1 MKLSFK
7 IFFIL
12 IFSILLIYVIIPAP
26 EFPLPPNDSLQS
38 SEPADLETPL
48 RRSYFTNFTR
58 EEVMK
63 HYKDQLSSSAYLGIA
78 LPTYSFNY
86 PPEEAQTIIR
96 DQTNSTFLEEIVYP
110 FRMSVFINGYEPK
123 TKKGLVFFE
132 DNRTWRQK
140 IIVKYVESYVGVRIC
155 IVFLTAL
162 VTWFILIELKKFIK
176 ELKGNCLSVEDAN
189 CMISFDWLVDEINK
203 LAGEDLK

>member
-1 MKLSFK
+1 MKLFFK
-7 IFFIL
+7 IFYIL

-38 SEPADLETPL
+38 NEPADLESPL

-58 EEVMK
+58 EEVMN
-63 HYKDQLSSSAYLGIA
+63 HYKDQLSKSTFLGIA
-78 LPTYSFNY
+78 LPIYSFNY

-96 DQTNSTFLEEIVYP
+96 DQTNSTFLEEIVHP

-123 TKKGLVFFE
+123 IEKGVVFFE
-132 DNRTWRQK
+132 DNRFWRQK
-140 IIVKYVESYVGVRIC
+140 IIVKYVESYIGVRIL

-162 VTWFILIELKKFIK
+162 FTWFILVEFKKFIN
-176 ELKGNCLSVEDAN
+176 ELR
-189 CMISFDWLVDEINK
+189 FK
-203 LAGEDLK
+203 LK

>member
-38 SEPADLETPL
+38 NEPADLETPL

-63 HYKDQLSSSAYLGIA
+63 HYKGQLSKPTFLGIV
-78 LPTYSFNY
+78 LPIYTFNY

-123 TKKGLVFFE
+123 IKKGVVFFE
-132 DNRTWRQK
+132 DNRSWRQK
-140 IIVKYVESYVGVRIC
+140 IIVKYVKNYAGVRIF

-162 VTWFILIELKKFIK
+162 VTWFVLIELKKFIK
-176 ELKGNCLSVEDAN
+176 EL
-189 CMISFDWLVDEINK
+189 SFK
-203 LAGEDLK
+203 SK